1 MNENPLLNKGK
12 YNPDVMMKY
21 SQMKN
26 QRNNVAVNQEP
37 LKFDKIDNL
46 PELKKSDILKN
57 RQIQD
62 SNFSQI
68 FSKENYIRNKLFFE
82 NRQQE
87 VIKICNSMNFGESYD
102 MLKR

>member
-1 MNENPLLNKGK
+1 MNENPLLNKRK

-26 QRNNVAVNQEP
+26 QRNNVTVNQDQ
-37 LKFDKIDNL
+37 LKFDKVDNL
-46 PELKKSDILKN
+46 PELKKSDVLKN

-87 VIKICNSMNFGESYD
+87 VIKICNSMNLGESYEN
-102 MLKR
+102 LKR